1 MPTSRYA
8 APGPYSPI
16 PCPDGPAAC
25 VQALSRRPSLTPP
38 PRAPPPPPQEPHFVT
53 ESGDK
58 ITSSGAISKHS
69 TLKNTETV
77 LFLSLTPPCPSPRY
91 PPAVA
96 AAADQAESLYPAATA
111 AEIDDLLDL
120 AASIERAAAAWVEP
134 TCRAATP
141 ADREAA
147 KTELTALL
155 HSLETRIEGADFVV
169 DSGVTLADIAL
180 AASLLG
186 LYQDVLGA
194 DVQAATPHVVR
205 WLQGLLAHPNFHAIL
220 GK

>member
-1 MPTSRYA
+1 MGTL
-8 APGPYSPI
+8 
-16 PCPDGPAAC
+16 AAC
-25 VQALSRRPSLTPP
+25 RHLPDSVAHSAPARARPLS
-38 PRAPPPPPQEPHFVT
+38 PQEPHFVT

-69 TLKNTETV
+69 KSLIIQAACF
-77 LFLSLTPPCPSPRY
+77 LLSLSPPSPRS
-91 PPAVA
+91 PTTPVA
-96 AAADQAESLYPAATA
+96 AAADQVEALYPAATA

-134 TCRAATP
+134 TCRAATA

-155 HSLETRIEGADFVV
+155 HSLETRIEGVDFVV
-169 DSGVTLADIAL
+169 GSGVTLADIAL

-194 DVQAATPHVVR
+194 DVQATTPHVVR

-220 GK
+220 GE